1 MVVYQLWLVIFKCVM
16 KKTGAVLITLPTRI
30 SVNIIDDYKTNNN
43 EVSFPFVIFPPCF
56 CFFYIFLLSTQMSFR
71 EERGKYIDGWS
82 PRWSPLVP
90 AGPRWSDVWMAD
102 LHIGEMGIRRG
113 RCVCMRSSRRH
124 IDFLTTDKH

>member
-56 CFFYIFLLSTQMSFR
+56 CFFLHFFTFYTNVIQGR
-71 EERGKYIDGWS
+71 KGKIY
-82 PRWSPLVP
+82 
-90 AGPRWSDVWMAD
+90 
-102 LHIGEMGIRRG
+102 
-113 RCVCMRSSRRH
+113 
-124 IDFLTTDKH
+124 

>member
-56 CFFYIFLLSTQMSFR
+56 CFFFTFFYFLHKCHS
-71 EERGKYIDGWS
+71 GKKGENILTGG
-82 PRWSPLVP
+82 LP
-90 AGPRWSDVWMAD
+90 AGPR
-102 LHIGEMGIRRG
+102 
-113 RCVCMRSSRRH
+113 
-124 IDFLTTDKH
+124 